1 MTLPAVTDPGA
12 TRPAAPSASASGRTS
27 LPDAHLTFARVI
39 RSEAI
44 KLFSLRSTWWSI
56 AVAALLSVGIS
67 LLMALASGDFG
78 PGFPPIMAIVAPIQ
92 FTMLVAGILGAI
104 AVTGEYSTGMIR
116 SSLTTVPQRGAVLAA
131 KALVMGLFLAV
142 ASAVIF
148 AIAVVATAPLLS
160 VQIDW
165 SEPAGS
171 LVPVAYGVLS
181 LTAFALLGVSF
192 GFIIRNGAGAIAA
205 TVGLLFVAPIVV
217 SLFTMFGPAWE
228 WVIDLGQYLPVSASQ
243 TLTAPG
249 AEEVLPALIAL
260 LAWVAAGLI
269 GSWAVLRTR
278 DA

>member
-1 MTLPAVTDPGA
+1 MTATTVTTESRSAGA
-12 TRPAAPSASASGRTS
+12 APAAAGARP
-27 LPDAHLTFARVI
+27 HLTFARIV

-56 AVAALLSVGIS
+56 GVAAALSVGIS
-67 LLMALASGDFG
+67 LLMAAASADFG
-78 PGFPPIMAIVAPIQ
+78 PGFPPVMAIVAPMQ

-116 SSLTTVPQRGAVLAA
+116 SSLTAVPQRGAVLAA

-142 ASAVIF
+142 SSAVIF
-148 AIAVVATAPLLS
+148 GLAVVATTGLLS
-160 VQIDW
+160 SPIDW
-165 SEPAGS
+165 SDAES
-171 LVPVAYGVLS
+171 SIVPIAYGVLS

-217 SLFTMFGPAWE
+217 SLFTMFGTAWE
-228 WVIDLGQYLPVSASQ
+228 WVTDLGRYLPTNASQ
-243 TLTAPG
+243 TLTSMG
-249 AEEVLPALIAL
+249 AADDTVPALIAL
-260 LAWVAAGLI
+260 LAWVAAGLL
-269 GSWAVLRTR
+269 GAWAVLRTR